1 MDMSEFGLRGPR
13 SSVFYTYDTGKGT
26 PFPPGTRGFFYWKS
40 FRGFHPMSG
49 ELRFRITPDARRESF
64 TQGRDLLGPDD
75 FPWRIPALTILSVWP
90 PLMEQLKGEGYLSE
104 FDIRPFKRELKRFD
118 WGFPPKMGD
127 PVMTFGPAGI
137 TLAPFVFN
145 FATLLPSQA
154 CNVTGCL
161 AAPCRRQAPSAFRRL
176 SSQQAPS
183 ELPMQEDKPTEE
195 SLSQESIVA
204 GLLESL
210 RRLTLT
216 SPGTPDEYGALPPFP
231 NLHPDRLTPNDFV
244 DLSGRFFHVDK
255 PAPPTSPPRRSML
268 HYARDDQGKRLPFPQ
283 DTRGFLYYFRR
294 ENNVPVGGE
303 LRFRLTDG
311 PSPESFAAGKD
322 LPTPDGFPWRAHALF
337 ILRYCDRLAEH
348 LVEEGHITRDGADR
362 FKRLTRLQTWRK
374 STLEEPVLEPGR
386 WPKFVYDFAL
396 RKPKSAWLVTSNSF
410 YRIGVDVFVPKQGVL
425 VPKAGSAVLRI
436 TRIKKNLPGDGA
448 YYMARC
454 YEILK
459 PLVYPAPVEGSE
471 DVLQGPDDDR
481 SEIHQQLSQD
491 LPLLEIMPERAL
503 KVNGKLLTWRLR
515 GLNYGKVFTHDPPEK

>member
-1 MDMSEFGLRGPR
+1 MTCTPATSAALRCL
-13 SSVFYTYDTGKGT
+13 SY
-26 PFPPGTRGFFYWKS
+26 
-40 FRGFHPMSG
+40 
-49 ELRFRITPDARRESF
+49 RR
-64 TQGRDLLGPDD
+64 
-75 FPWRIPALTILSVWP
+75 LTVTSTIAS
-90 PLMEQLKGEGYLSE
+90 
-104 FDIRPFKRELKRFD
+104 
-118 WGFPPKMGD
+118 
-127 PVMTFGPAGI
+127 
-137 TLAPFVFN
+137 
-145 FATLLPSQA
+145 
-154 CNVTGCL
+154 NVTGCL
-161 AAPCRRQAPSAFRRL
+161 AAPCRRQALSAFRRL
-176 SSQQAPS
+176 SSQAPS

-195 SLSQESIVA
+195 SLSQENISA
-204 GLLESL
+204 RLLESL
-210 RRLTLT
+210 HRLTST

-231 NLHPDRLTPNDFV
+231 NLHPDRLTPYDFV

-362 FKRLTRLQTWRK
+362 FRRLTRLQTWRK

-396 RKPKSAWLVTSNSF
+396 RKPKSAWLVTSNSL

-425 VPKAGSAVLRI
+425 VPKAVRCCESPASRRTCPETERI
-436 TRIKKNLPGDGA
+436 TWHVAMK
-448 YYMARC
+448 
-454 YEILK
+454 
-459 PLVYPAPVEGSE
+459 S
-471 DVLQGPDDDR
+471 
-481 SEIHQQLSQD
+481 
-491 LPLLEIMPERAL
+491 
-503 KVNGKLLTWRLR
+503 
-515 GLNYGKVFTHDPPEK
+515 